1 MLAESDTHLV
11 SLTAVLMFRVTPVM
25 SDEPQQTLQAERER
39 ERASGRGSGG
49 VTGRVH
55 GRDASDRRHHSS
67 WHLAAV
73 WVTAAGCGD

>member
-39 ERASGRGSGG
+39 ERERERESLGEGQWWGYWPSA
-49 VTGRVH
+49 
-55 GRDASDRRHHSS
+55 
-67 WHLAAV
+67 WP
-73 WVTAAGCGD
+73 